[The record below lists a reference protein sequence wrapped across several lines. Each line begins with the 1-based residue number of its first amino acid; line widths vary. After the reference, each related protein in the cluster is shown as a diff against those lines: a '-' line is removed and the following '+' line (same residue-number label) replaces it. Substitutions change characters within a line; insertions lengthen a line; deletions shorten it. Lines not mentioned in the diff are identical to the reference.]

1 MWVYAHPYI
10 FLWEVVCLCVC
21 VCVSVLSLSFC
32 RSSSVVVACCCR
44 LSLCCGCFL
53 SSLSLV
59 VVFRR
64 CCLSLSFLV
73 VVLLLSWSSWSVRP
87 VLSCLV
93 LGRCRCFGPW
103 TLVSLHMISH
113 PLHRLYKSPCGIE
126 YAQEAFHA
134 STFTFIDS
142 KQMPYEAI
150 HAQVAR
156 LNLVNTHK
164 LLFRF
169 R

>member
-1 MWVYAHPYI
+1 MGG
-10 FLWEVVCLCVC
+10 CVC
-21 VCVSVLSLSFC
+21 VCPAVVVLPLSCLLWSLAAVACRCAAAVFLSL
-32 RSSSVVVACCCR
+32 
-44 LSLCCGCFL
+44 L
-53 SSLSLV
+53 SSLSLAV
-59 VVFRR
+59 VVCR
-64 CCLSLSFLV
+64 CCLSLSFFV
-73 VVLLLSWSSWSVRP
+73 VVLLLSLSSWSVRP

-113 PLHRLYKSPCGIE
+113 PLHRLYKSPCGME

-150 HAQVAR
+150 HAQAAR

-164 LLFRF
+164 IFFFLDFDDLSSC
-169 R
+169 